1 MNFTGFYRF
10 NLPEQL
16 GYIVHLKMT
25 SFIIYIA
32 LFHTMEVSE
41 DFHNQTTK
49 KAL

>member
-16 GYIVHLKMT
+16 GYIFHLKMT